1 MKSDKE
7 INAAVD
13 MIDNRLERDTEV
25 EHPLRDVVLAFY
37 QAKRA
42 GLLLVLNSERGEF
55 WQTVDGLEDSFAED
69 MSLPQYVQYQAMYN
83 AIMWTQ
89 NEMEDI

>member
-25 EHPLRDVVLAFY
+25 EHPLRDVVLAFH

-69 MSLPQYVQYQAMYN
+69 MSLPQYVQHQAMYN